1 MLLLFRADGGRIM
14 TGLFGEFEAT
24 KPKKKKNPTLLDMA
38 KEKFGSDA
46 ELMKEIELYLKSR
59 RQAHNY
65 PSKVSWEMQL
75 NLLEQVSPEKRANQ
89 VRTSTLRGYRQI
101 AFDNTCDKSGVSNV
115 KANPNTR
122 CTEGF

>member
-1 MLLLFRADGGRIM
+1 M
-14 TGLFGEFEAT
+14 TGLFGEFETT
-24 KPKKKKNPTLLDMA
+24 KPKKKGYLTLMDMT
-38 KEKFGSDA
+38 KDKCGSDA

-75 NLLEQVSPEKRANQ
+75 NLLGQVSPEKRVNQ

-101 AFDNTCDKSGVSNV
+101 AFDNNSDKNGVSNV
-115 KANPNTR
+115 KANPDTR

>member
-1 MLLLFRADGGRIM
+1 M
-14 TGLFGEFEAT
+14 TGLFGEFESA
-24 KPKKKKNPTLLDMA
+24 KPKKKKLSLLDMA
-38 KEKFGSDA
+38 KEKFGNDA

-75 NLLEQVSPEKRANQ
+75 NLLEQVWPEKRASQ

-101 AFDNTCDKSGVSNV
+101 AFDNSSDKNGVSNV

>member
-1 MLLLFRADGGRIM
+1 M
-14 TGLFGEFEAT
+14 TGLFGEFETT

-75 NLLEQVSPEKRANQ
+75 NLLEQVSSEKRANQ

-101 AFDNTCDKSGVSNV
+101 AFDNSSDKNGVSNI